1 MTWCLASASA
11 EFPCALQGQDANP
24 HMPLLLNHF
33 AGYYMGPL
41 HVHIQTETQ
50 VTSDHTHFLL
60 SSKLITS
67 LLPASET
74 EHDQHRKAG
83 LPYRPR
89 NSQPGTSWYVLH
101 ANFRWKYIKIETFP
115 DQSVCIFACL
125 WSCNISSHY
134 ETVILN
140 HRVQPIQSDS
150 KLCHAIYGDCW
161 ER

>member
-1 MTWCLASASA
+1 VSGVCLSRIPVRFTRTSAYS
-11 EFPCALQGQDANP
+11 
-24 HMPLLLNHF
+24 
-33 AGYYMGPL
+33 
-41 HVHIQTETQ
+41 
-50 VTSDHTHFLL
+50 S
-60 SSKLITS
+60 SSKSFCRLLHGTTPRPHPNGDIS
-67 LLPASET
+67 LLGSYALPSFLEVDYLPASET
-74 EHDQHRKAG
+74 EHDQHRKAD

-101 ANFRWKYIKIETFP
+101 TNFRWKYIKIETFP

-150 KLCHAIYGDCW
+150 KLCHTIYGHCW